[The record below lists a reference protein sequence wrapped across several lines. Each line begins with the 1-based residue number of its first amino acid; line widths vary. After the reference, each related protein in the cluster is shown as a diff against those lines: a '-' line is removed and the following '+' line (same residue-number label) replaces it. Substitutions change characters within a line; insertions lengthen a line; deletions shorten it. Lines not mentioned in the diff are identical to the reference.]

1 MEIQTHV
8 DIDAPP
14 ERVWAVLTDFE
25 HQAWNP
31 FFREIRGEVREGAR
45 LLVRLRPPGGKTN
58 TFKPV
63 VTRAEP
69 GRALSWLGTLG
80 AGWVF
85 RGEHSLRLEPLGAGR
100 TRLHHGETF
109 GGVLVPLLRR
119 SLDTDTRRGFEA
131 MNEALKVEAERGGP
145 SA

>member
-1 MEIQTHV
+1 MQVQTQV

-14 ERVWAVLTDFE
+14 ERVWAVLTDVE
-25 HQAWNP
+25 RQAWNP
-31 FFREIRGEVREGAR
+31 FLREIRGEVREGAR
-45 LLVRLRPPGGKTN
+45 LLVRLGPPGGKAN

-69 GRALSWLGTLG
+69 GRALSWLGT
-80 AGWVF
+80 
-85 RGEHSLRLEPLGAGR
+85 LGAGR

-131 MNEALKVEAERGGP
+131 MNEALKVEVERGSGP